1 MSGFAKASSAFR
13 EHAIKVLGTKDVSGG
28 PNAEVIKMEATV
40 GKAWAFFAAPSATPQ
55 KQYRGWATGDGK
67 VITTEQNFGVL
78 LEEAG
83 VWAKPQGD
91 LSKLP
96 AAVAWALGNGYS
108 DGGDPELKLGAD
120 GAGTVT
126 IPLEYQQAGGGGSLG
141 PREKMEL
148 VATVAKDHTAT
159 TKLAKR

>member
-1 MSGFAKASSAFR
+1 MSGFAKASAAFR
-13 EHAIKVLGTKDVSGG
+13 EHAIKVLATKDVSGG
-28 PNAEVIKMEATV
+28 PNAEVIKMDATV

-55 KQYRGWATGDGK
+55 KQYRGWALGDGR
-67 VITTEQNFGVL
+67 VITTEQNFGL
-78 LEEAG
+78 LLDEAG

-91 LSKLP
+91 LAKLP
-96 AAVAWALGNGYS
+96 AAVAWALGTEYQA
-108 DGGDPELKLGAD
+108 DGSAAVKLDAD

-126 IPLEYQQAGGGGSLG
+126 IPIVHQQAGGGGSLG

-159 TKLAKR
+159 TKLVKK

>member
-67 VITTEQNFGVL
+67 VITTEQNFGLL

-96 AAVAWALGNGYS
+96 AAVAWSLGNEYQD
-108 DGGDPELKLGAD
+108 DGDVAVKLGAD

-126 IPLEYQQAGGGGSLG
+126 IPLAHQQAGGGGSLG

-148 VATVAKDHTAT
+148 VATVAKDHSAT
-159 TKLAKR
+159 TKLQKR